1 MSVAEQELVIERLG
15 YRGEGIAPG
24 PVYVA
29 RALPGEVV
37 RGVVDNG
44 RMAAPRIVSP
54 VAERVRPPCR
64 HARTCGG
71 CILQHA
77 RDDFVSRWKV
87 GVIEQAL
94 KAQGLDAPMRGITT
108 SPPQSRRRAVL
119 AARRMKKGARVGFHG
134 LKTDEIV
141 EIDDCQLLR
150 PELLAMLPLVREL
163 AQIGAGRK
171 SRLSV
176 MLTQVDNGVDMV
188 VTGGK
193 PLTEELI
200 GALIARTRSAGVAR
214 LVWEGEVLANFAPA
228 SVRFGRARVLLP
240 PGAFLQATMEG
251 EAALVAAVREAVGGA
266 HMIAD
271 LFAGAGTFGLPM
283 AEGARVHAVEGDA
296 TMAKALADGW
306 RKAERLKQITTE
318 TRDLF
323 RRPLDPGELARFD
336 AAVLDPPR
344 AGAQAQVEAIAR
356 STIPRLAMVS
366 CNPVTFARDARL
378 LGQAGFD
385 IAWIDTVDQF
395 RWSPHVELVASL
407 VRR

>member
-1 MSVAEQELVIERLG
+1 MSAAEQELVIERLG
-15 YRGEGIAPG
+15 HRGEGIAPG
-24 PVYVA
+24 PVYVV

-37 RGVVDNG
+37 QGIVENG

-77 RDDFVSRWKV
+77 RDDFLSRWKV
-87 GVIEQAL
+87 GVIEEAL
-94 KAQGLDAPMRGITT
+94 KAQGLDAPMRGLAT
-108 SPPQSRRRAVL
+108 SPPGSRRRAVL

-134 LKTDEIV
+134 LKTDEIS
-141 EIDDCQLLR
+141 EIDDCRLLR
-150 PELLAMLPLVREL
+150 PELHAMLPLVREL
-163 AQIGAGRK
+163 TQIGAGRK

-176 MLTQVDNGVDMV
+176 MLTQVENGVDIA

-193 PLTEELI
+193 PLSEELI
-200 GALIARTRSAGVAR
+200 GALVARTRDAGVAR
-214 LVWEGEVLANFAPA
+214 LVWEGEVLASFAPA

-240 PGAFLQATMEG
+240 PGAFLQATEEG
-251 EAALVAAVREAVGGA
+251 EAELVAAVREAVGDA
-266 HMIAD
+266 REIAD
-271 LFAGAGTFGLPM
+271 LFAGAGTFSLPM
-283 AEGARVHAVEGDA
+283 AEGARVHAVEGDSA
-296 TMAKALADGW
+296 MTTALADGW
-306 RKAERLKQITTE
+306 RKAERLKQVTTE

-323 RRPLDPGELARFD
+323 RRPLDPDELARFD